1 MLETINVQKA
11 FLSVAGINS
20 KGFFNSNMLL
30 VETERCMMRAADKT
44 VIVADS
50 TKFGRSSLAR
60 MCEWNDVDTLVVDD
74 ELDLRWKEYVGALK
88 TQLLLATAGTQ
99 QAGINSTETSTN
111 ETNGHSVDVR
121 VDNSPHHGFQTS

>member
-1 MLETINVQKA
+1 
-11 FLSVAGINS
+11 
-20 KGFFNSNMLL
+20 
-30 VETERCMMRAADKT
+30 MMRAADKT

>member
-1 MLETINVQKA
+1 
-11 FLSVAGINS
+11 
-20 KGFFNSNMLL
+20 
-30 VETERCMMRAADKT
+30 MRAADKT

-88 TQLLLATAGTQ
+88 TQLLLATAGTHQAGTHQADTQ